1 MGARSSGPVP
11 SVKCAGAWPVN
22 TLTPAGSSV
31 ETFRKEVRDLAEDRI
46 DPDAKRGREEAGP
59 LNVEPRRE
67 PAGHRSDHRRVAG
80 LCRGVAVV
88 VEAEEGVLRGAE
100 AAEGADLELELEV
113 LIGSLRIEV
122 CHLRRFDELVAR
134 VGRGCAGIL
143 DLPGVPRL
151 PIDVVISRMPNA

>member
-80 LCRGVAVV
+80 S
-88 VEAEEGVLRGAE
+88 AE
-100 AAEGADLELELEV
+100 ALPSLSKLKKASFEAPKLPKELTWNS
-113 LIGSLRIEV
+113 SLR
-122 CHLRRFDELVAR
+122 F
-134 VGRGCAGIL
+134 
-143 DLPGVPRL
+143 
-151 PIDVVISRMPNA
+151 